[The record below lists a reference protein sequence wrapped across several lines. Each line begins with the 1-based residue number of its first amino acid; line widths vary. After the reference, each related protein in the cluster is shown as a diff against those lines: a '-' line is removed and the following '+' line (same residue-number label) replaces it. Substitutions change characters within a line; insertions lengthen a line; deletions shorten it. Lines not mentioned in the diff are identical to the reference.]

1 MRAHRLSQRHRRRY
15 PPSVGH
21 SHSAVWRRCARGLA
35 SDGATRDQDKDQL
48 ALLIA
53 WVHDANRLTGRA
65 RAGDQEI
72 AKVGAWGILEGL
84 EVSIY
89 VDPDL
94 RRQGIGSQMLAALPS
109 ACAERWPRAPFI
121 AKISPGNMASRRLFE
136 RAGYRLIE
144 ERSSVV
150 VLRFVRKDLH
160 RDPGN
165 VWKRYRRSRRL
176 RLIHGCGCG
185 ASYYAPTL

>member
-1 MRAHRLSQRHRRRY
+1 MHAYRSGLRHRRRCF
-15 PPSVGH
+15 PSIGPIH
-21 SHSAVWRRCARGLA
+21 SSAWRRRARGIA
-35 SDGATRDQDKDQL
+35 SDGATKDEDQL

-53 WVHDANRLTGRA
+53 WVHDANRLTVRA
-65 RAGDQEI
+65 RAGDREVG
-72 AKVGAWGILEGL
+72 KVSAWGIDEGL

-144 ERSSVV
+144 ERSSEV
-150 VLRFVRKDLH
+150 VLRFVRTDLH
-160 RDPGN
+160 RGTRGG
-165 VWKRYRRSRRL
+165 WKRYRRRRRL
-176 RLIHGCGCG
+176 RLLHGG
-185 ASYYAPTL
+185 